1 MSRRGAPTGPNLARF
16 ETNSRRQT
24 LAIGRADR
32 TITAMAYLRASKI
45 TVITAGQLMR
55 ALKRRGK

>member
-16 ETNSRRQT
+16 ETDSRRQP
-24 LAIGRADR
+24 LAAGRADR
-32 TITAMAYLRASKI
+32 TITAMTYLRASKI
-45 TVITAGQLMR
+45 TVATKAQLMR